1 MEESIDSGTSTSTS
15 IPKKNISID
24 EALEKLKQ
32 QCNEE
37 WQQIVNLQH
46 KVVVPK
52 QNETPLHTAQS
63 KEIAILKQE
72 EQRLLFEI
80 EMGKREMKRTQNV
93 PPIVDEL
100 LVRKQVHQII
110 QQYKRSI
117 PSLRQEL
124 KNTRDKSQREKQT
137 LEESDA
143 INAALTL
150 RVEKLKNHDS
160 QDSTTIQNA
169 EISQMQEKLAAVK
182 QNLEF
187 LMKELIAFLDKHF
200 PPKSLLSDESSKN
213 NNEDDESDELTSSL
227 KAILEDLMNLSFSK
241 PHDPWLLID
250 EAKVWS
256 PYVELLIRAEIA
268 VRNPKDAT
276 KIKLIEFH
284 V

>member
-1 MEESIDSGTSTSTS
+1 MEEAGTSTSTF
-15 IPKKNISID
+15 IPKKNITID

-32 QCNEE
+32 RCDEE

-46 KVVVPK
+46 KVIVPK
-52 QNETPLHTAQS
+52 QNESPLYTTQS
-63 KEIAILKQE
+63 KKIAILKRE

-80 EMGKREMKRTQNV
+80 EMGKREMKKTQSV
-93 PPIVDEL
+93 PSLVDEL

-124 KNTRDKSQREKQT
+124 QNTRDKTQREKQT

-143 INAALTL
+143 INSALTL

-160 QDSTTIQNA
+160 QDLTSTQNA
-169 EISQMQEKLAAVK
+169 EISQMQEKLATVK
-182 QNLEF
+182 KNLQF
-187 LMKELIAFLDKHF
+187 LMEELIAFLDKHF
-200 PPKSLLSDESSKN
+200 PSKSLLSEESSKN
-213 NNEDDESDELTSSL
+213 DEDDESDESTSSL
-227 KAILEDLMNLSFSK
+227 KVILEDLMNLSFSK

-276 KIKLIEFH
+276 KIKLVDFH